1 MYSEEKNIIKLLL
14 FPLNKI
20 RKISIFLVEHGCP
33 PIWAKH
39 VIKGIFWD
47 NFNRNKGQVP
57 FVPLEV
63 SLFLHSSTY
72 NNHCFCR
79 WSIYAFRK
87 LSSQY
92 IQFCQ
97 LSMSWVHFWW
107 ISVQANLLSIDF
119 NVSWPKSK
127 GFSTSCSYQSWSNFN
142 DATSNNSSTFK
153 TTCSY
158 FIRFNQL
165 IRWF

>member
-1 MYSEEKNIIKLLL
+1 MRNSIFLHFNILICKNKHNNTCLLYLRFKNICVFWRKNIIKLLL
-14 FPLNKI
+14 FPLNKM
-20 RKISIFLVEHGCP
+20 RKFSFFLVEHGCP

-39 VIKGIFWD
+39 VIKGIFQD
-47 NFNRNKGQVP
+47 NFNRSKGQVP

-97 LSMSWVHFWW
+97 L
-107 ISVQANLLSIDF
+107 
-119 NVSWPKSK
+119 
-127 GFSTSCSYQSWSNFN
+127 
-142 DATSNNSSTFK
+142 
-153 TTCSY
+153 
-158 FIRFNQL
+158 
-165 IRWF
+165 

>member
-1 MYSEEKNIIKLLL
+1 MAAPLYEQNMLLREYFEIILIATKDKCHLCLWKYPC
-14 FPLNKI
+14 FYIPALN
-20 RKISIFLVEHGCP
+20 
-33 PIWAKH
+33 
-39 VIKGIFWD
+39 
-47 NFNRNKGQVP
+47 
-57 FVPLEV
+57 
-63 SLFLHSSTY
+63 

-79 WSIYAFRK
+79 WSVYAFRK

-119 NVSWPKSK
+119 NVSWPRSK